1 MRILSAPSGAL
12 RKTIF
17 SFYPNLSVEFCKWKD
32 GGWGSIIFQTYK
44 VWRYVSTERTFPL
57 SLTAADAAQQPQ
69 EPRHHSV
76 GIPNKQTLSLPY
88 GPGDFWLI
96 LVWVLW
102 YPIQANEIICS
113 VSWWWRR
120 HFWLGL
126 RQSLDQT
133 MVCRGCGL
141 HSTQLTLTLD
151 MISWLRLPVSNE
163 HHFE

>member
-1 MRILSAPSGAL
+1 MEDWRIRNHHISMFNPI
-12 RKTIF
+12 K
-17 SFYPNLSVEFCKWKD
+17 
-32 GGWGSIIFQTYK
+32 YK
-44 VWRYVSTERTFPL
+44 GKVSTDRTFLL

-120 HFWLGL
+120 HFWLDL
-126 RQSLDQT
+126 RQSSDQS
-133 MVCRGCGL
+133 MVCRGCGLHCL